1 MLFNLSRQ
9 RHFTSTGEGGEISC
23 YSRVGPYYGKGELFT
38 CSDPF
43 NGDEK
48 CMSYANQPY
57 YKIKKEGGKNMLTN
71 EWDGYFTITELEVW
85 SIKEVV
91 RNNKILIDIERMITL
106 RETQRKSQR
115 MNIRDRKER
124 EKETAKKGHRDRDS
138 STYDR
143 TNLSK
148 LIHSSIFI

>member
-1 MLFNLSRQ
+1 
-9 RHFTSTGEGGEISC
+9 
-23 YSRVGPYYGKGELFT
+23 
-38 CSDPF
+38 
-43 NGDEK
+43 
-48 CMSYANQPY
+48 
-57 YKIKKEGGKNMLTN
+57 MLTN
-71 EWDGYFTITELEVW
+71 EEGKYFTITELEIW

-91 RNNKILIDIERMITL
+91 RNNKILIYIERMKIL
-106 RETQRKSQR
+106 REKYRESQR